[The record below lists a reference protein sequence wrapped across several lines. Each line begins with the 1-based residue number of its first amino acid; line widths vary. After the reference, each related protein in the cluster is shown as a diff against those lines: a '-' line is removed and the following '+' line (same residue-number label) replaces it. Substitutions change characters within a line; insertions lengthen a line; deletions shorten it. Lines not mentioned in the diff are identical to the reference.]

1 MSQAPN
7 RPTAGGADAAAEYPY
22 STREWATEAVT
33 PDLHQLTR
41 IRGIVYEGRTKYQ
54 QVEILDTETFGRV
67 LRLDG
72 KTQSSQSDEYVY
84 HEALVH
90 PVMLHHPAPRRVF
103 IGGGGEGATLREV
116 LRHRAVESVVM
127 VDLDEE
133 VVNLCKEHL
142 PTWHQGAFDDPRVEL
157 RHEDAHAYL
166 ENADQPFDV
175 MILDLVDPME
185 AGPAYRLYTQEF
197 YRMAMDRLTEHGALV
212 VQSGPA
218 IAGMTAGPATDANS
232 HEPEALTDLVR
243 GFTALHHTLNTVYPV
258 VTGYS
263 PVIMDFGGAWSFV
276 LASKGTENP
285 STMTPEQVDA
295 LIAERINVN
304 HPLLRRHHTPP
315 HLLAAQTTAYCA
327 GRGDMDRNGGASAA
341 RSLNGARRTLLCVI
355 MTDRITADSDRVHN
369 RFTINKWENS
379 RQMYGR

>member
-1 MSQAPN
+1 MSRAPDQPAAGN
-7 RPTAGGADAAAEYPY
+7 GPTSQNALPY
-22 STREWATEAVT
+22 SSNEWTTEAVT
-33 PDLHQLTR
+33 PALHQLTR
-41 IRGIVYEGRTKYQ
+41 ISGIVYSGRTKYQ
-54 QVEILDTETFGRV
+54 QVEIFDTEPFGRV

-90 PVMLHHPAPRRVF
+90 PVMLYHPAPRRVF

-116 LRHRAVESVVM
+116 LRHRSVESVVM

-133 VVNLCKEHL
+133 VVNLCKEYL

-157 RHEDAHAYL
+157 RHEDALAYL
-166 ENADQPFDV
+166 ENADEPFDV

-197 YRMAMDRLTEHGALV
+197 YRMASDRLTDHGALV

-243 GFTALHHTLNTVYPV
+243 GFTALYHTLDSVFPV

-276 LASKGTENP
+276 LASKSGEDP
-285 STMTPEQVDA
+285 AGLVPERVDA
-295 LIAERINVN
+295 LITDRINVSLRYYDGMTHRHIFSLPKPLRDALAAETWIVTEE
-304 HPLLRRHHTPP
+304 HPLLVP
-315 HLLAAQTTAYCA
+315 
-327 GRGDMDRNGGASAA
+327 
-341 RSLNGARRTLLCVI
+341 
-355 MTDRITADSDRVHN
+355 
-369 RFTINKWENS
+369 
-379 RQMYGR
+379 

>member
-1 MSQAPN
+1 MSRAPN
-7 RPTAGGADAAAEYPY
+7 QPGGGDAAEYPY
-22 STREWATEAVT
+22 STSEWATEAVT

-41 IRGIVYEGRTKYQ
+41 IRRVVYEGRTRFQ
-54 QVEILDTETFGRV
+54 QVEILDTEIFGRV

-116 LRHRAVESVVM
+116 LRHRSVESVVM

-157 RHEDAHAYL
+157 RHEDALAYL
-166 ENADQPFDV
+166 EGADEPFDV

-197 YRMAMDRLTEHGALV
+197 YRMASDRLTDNGALV

-243 GFTALHHTLNTVYPV
+243 GFTALYHTLGSVFPI

-276 LASKGTENP
+276 LASKSGED
-285 STMTPEQVDA
+285 SAGLAPERVDT
-295 LIAERINVN
+295 LI
-304 HPLLRRHHTPP
+304 
-315 HLLAAQTTAYCA
+315 
-327 GRGDMDRNGGASAA
+327 S
-341 RSLNGARRTLLCVI
+341 
-355 MTDRITADSDRVHN
+355 DRITAKLGYYDGITHRHIFSLPKPLRDALAAETWIVTEEHPLLVP
-369 RFTINKWENS
+369 
-379 RQMYGR
+379 

>member
-1 MSQAPN
+1 MSQAPDP
-7 RPTAGGADAAAEYPY
+7 PTVGGADGAAEHPY
-22 STREWATEAVT
+22 SAGEWATEAVT

-41 IRGIVYEGRTKYQ
+41 IRHVVYTGHTKYQ
-54 QVEILDTETFGRV
+54 QVEIFDTETFGRV

-116 LRHRAVESVVM
+116 LRHRSVESVVM

-157 RHEDAHAYL
+157 RHEDALAYL
-166 ENADQPFDV
+166 ENAEQPFDV

-197 YRMAMDRLTEHGALV
+197 YHMAMDRLTEHGALV

-218 IAGMTAGPATDANS
+218 IAGMTGRARDGR
-232 HEPEALTDLVR
+232 E
-243 GFTALHHTLNTVYPV
+243 YPRA
-258 VTGYS
+258 
-263 PVIMDFGGAWSFV
+263 GGA
-276 LASKGTENP
+276 
-285 STMTPEQVDA
+285 D
-295 LIAERINVN
+295 
-304 HPLLRRHHTPP
+304 
-315 HLLAAQTTAYCA
+315 
-327 GRGDMDRNGGASAA
+327 
-341 RSLNGARRTLLCVI
+341 
-355 MTDRITADSDRVHN
+355 
-369 RFTINKWENS
+369 
-379 RQMYGR
+379 

>member
-1 MSQAPN
+1 MDG
-7 RPTAGGADAAAEYPY
+7 PTGRVGDYPY
-22 STREWATEAVT
+22 SAAEWATEAVT

-41 IRGIVYEGRTKYQ
+41 IRRVVYEGRTKFQ
-54 QVEILDTETFGRV
+54 QVEILDTEIFGRV

-116 LRHRAVESVVM
+116 LRHRSVESVVM

-133 VVNLCKEHL
+133 VVELCKEHL

-157 RHEDAHAYL
+157 RHEDAHSYL
-166 ENADQPFDV
+166 ENTTEPFDV

-197 YRMAMDRLTEHGALV
+197 YRMASDRLTESGALV

-243 GFTALHHTLNTVYPV
+243 GFTALYHTLDSVFPV

-276 LASKGTENP
+276 LASKSGENP
-285 STMTPEQVDA
+285 AELEPEQIDAAITNRVTVDLRYYDGITHRRIFSLPKPLRDA
-295 LIAERINVN
+295 LAAETWIVTEE
-304 HPLLRRHHTPP
+304 HPLLVP
-315 HLLAAQTTAYCA
+315 
-327 GRGDMDRNGGASAA
+327 
-341 RSLNGARRTLLCVI
+341 
-355 MTDRITADSDRVHN
+355 
-369 RFTINKWENS
+369 
-379 RQMYGR
+379 

>member
-1 MSQAPN
+1 MSRAPDQPAAGN
-7 RPTAGGADAAAEYPY
+7 GPTSQDALPY
-22 STREWATEAVT
+22 SNKEWTTEAVT
-33 PDLHQLTR
+33 PSLHQLTR
-41 IRGIVYEGRTKYQ
+41 ISSVVYSGRTKYQ
-54 QVEILDTETFGRV
+54 QVEILDTEPFGRV

-116 LRHRAVESVVM
+116 LRHRSVESVVM

-142 PTWHQGAFDDPRVEL
+142 PTWHQGAFDDSRVEL
-157 RHEDAHAYL
+157 RHEDALAYL
-166 ENADQPFDV
+166 ENADEPFDV

-197 YRMAMDRLTEHGALV
+197 YRMASDRLTDHGALV

-243 GFTALHHTLNTVYPV
+243 GFTALYHTLDSVFPV

-276 LASKGTENP
+276 LASKSGEDP
-285 STMTPEQVDA
+285 AGLAPERVDA
-295 LIAERINVN
+295 LIADRINVSLRYYDGMTHRHIFSLPKPLRDALAAETWIVTEE
-304 HPLLRRHHTPP
+304 HPLLVP
-315 HLLAAQTTAYCA
+315 
-327 GRGDMDRNGGASAA
+327 
-341 RSLNGARRTLLCVI
+341 
-355 MTDRITADSDRVHN
+355 
-369 RFTINKWENS
+369 
-379 RQMYGR
+379 

>member
-1 MSQAPN
+1 MSQAPDQQ
-7 RPTAGGADAAAEYPY
+7 RLGEHDVAELPY
-22 STREWATEAVT
+22 STAEWVAEAVT

-41 IRGIVYEGRTKYQ
+41 IRRVVHSGRTKYQ
-54 QVEILDTETFGRV
+54 YVEIFDTEPFGRV

-90 PVMLHHPAPRRVF
+90 PVMFQHPAPRRVF

-116 LRHRAVESVVM
+116 LRHYSVESVVM

-133 VVNLCKEHL
+133 VVNLCREHL

-157 RHEDAHAYL
+157 RHEDAHTYL
-166 ENADQPFDV
+166 ESAQQPFDV

-197 YRMAMDRLTEHGALV
+197 YQMARDRLTADGALV

-218 IAGMTAGPATDANS
+218 IAGMTAGPAAAPSSN
-232 HEPEALTDLVR
+232 EPMALTDLTR
-243 GFTALHHTLNTVYPV
+243 GFTALHHTLDTVYPV

-263 PVIMDFGGAWSFV
+263 PVIPDFGGAWSFV
-276 LASKGTENP
+276 LAAKGENNP
-285 STMTPEQVDA
+285 AVLTPEQVDA
-295 LIAERINVN
+295 LIAQRTDGNLRYYDGITHRRIFSLPKPLRDALAAETWIVTEE
-304 HPLLRRHHTPP
+304 HPLLVP
-315 HLLAAQTTAYCA
+315 
-327 GRGDMDRNGGASAA
+327 
-341 RSLNGARRTLLCVI
+341 
-355 MTDRITADSDRVHN
+355 
-369 RFTINKWENS
+369 
-379 RQMYGR
+379 

>member
-1 MSQAPN
+1 MSRAPN
-7 RPTAGGADAAAEYPY
+7 QPVGGDAAEYPY
-22 STREWATEAVT
+22 TAAEWAKEAVT

-41 IRGIVYEGRTKYQ
+41 IRRVVYEGRTRFQ
-54 QVEILDTETFGRV
+54 QVEILDTEIFGRV

-116 LRHRAVESVVM
+116 LRHRSVESVVM

-157 RHEDAHAYL
+157 RHEDALAYL
-166 ENADQPFDV
+166 ENSDEPFDV

-197 YRMAMDRLTEHGALV
+197 YRMASDRLTDNGALV

-243 GFTALHHTLNTVYPV
+243 GFTALYHTLGSVFPIA
-258 VTGYS
+258 TGYS

-276 LASKGTENP
+276 LASKSGEDP
-285 STMTPEQVDA
+285 AVLAPEQVDTLISDRITVNLGYYDGITHRHIFSLPKPLRDA
-295 LIAERINVN
+295 LAAETWIVTEE
-304 HPLLRRHHTPP
+304 HPLLVP
-315 HLLAAQTTAYCA
+315 
-327 GRGDMDRNGGASAA
+327 
-341 RSLNGARRTLLCVI
+341 
-355 MTDRITADSDRVHN
+355 
-369 RFTINKWENS
+369 
-379 RQMYGR
+379 